1 MEALGNYILI
11 KEVPVEKTERVKGT
25 FQFTDAKISADKWRN
40 ANVVKVGNTV
50 DYDLKEGSL
59 IVFDSVQGHNI
70 TISDQVYRL
79 ILERDVALIL

>member
-79 ILERDVALIL
+79 ILERDVVLVL

>member
-25 FQFTDAKISADKWRN
+25 FQFTDAKLSADKWKN
-40 ANVVKVGNTV
+40 AHVVKVGNLV
-50 DYDLKEGSL
+50 GYDLKEGSL
-59 IVFDSVQGHNI
+59 IVFDSIQGHNI
-70 TISDQVYRL
+70 TISDQVFRL

>member
-79 ILERDVALIL
+79 ILERDVALVL

>member
-11 KEVPVEKTERVKGT
+11 KEVPVEKTERVKGI

-79 ILERDVALIL
+79 ILERDVVLVL

>member
-25 FQFTDAKISADKWRN
+25 FQFTDAKISADKWKN
-40 ANVVKVGNTV
+40 AHVVKVGNTV

-59 IVFDSVQGHNI
+59 IVFDSIQGHNI
-70 TISDQVYRL
+70 TISDQVFRL
-79 ILERDVALIL
+79 ILERDVVLVL

>member
-25 FQFTDAKISADKWRN
+25 FQFTDAKISADKWKN
-40 ANVVKVGNTV
+40 ANVIKVGNTV

-59 IVFDSVQGHNI
+59 IVFDSIQGHNI

-79 ILERDVALIL
+79 ILERDVVLVL